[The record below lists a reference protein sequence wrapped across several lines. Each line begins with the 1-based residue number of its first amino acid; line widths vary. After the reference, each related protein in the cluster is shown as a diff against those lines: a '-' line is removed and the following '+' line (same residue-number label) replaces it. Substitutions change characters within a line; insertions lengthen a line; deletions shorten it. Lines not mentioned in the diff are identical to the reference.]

1 MTRVHG
7 FDRDGLTF
15 DVRDKG
21 PQAGP
26 PVILLHGFPE
36 TSRTWDLITPA
47 LTEARYRV
55 LAPDQRGYS
64 PGARPSKVREYRI
77 DELTADVLAL
87 ADAAGLEDFHLV
99 GHDWG
104 GAVAWHLAANHP
116 DRLRSLTVLSTPHPR
131 AIAASLPRSSQAL
144 RSSYVG
150 FFRTPIVAERVL
162 TFANGVVLERSL
174 RSSGLPPEEADA
186 LRNRLLRDDRALSA
200 ALAWYRAAGPLS
212 LGRVGHI
219 DVPTMFVWSTND
231 VALGGVAARH
241 TGDWVRSDYRFQVLD
256 GVSHWIQ
263 REVPDLLTELL
274 LEHLDDQ
281 EGRHHG

>member
-1 MTRVHG
+1 MTRVHD
-7 FDRDGLTF
+7 FERDGLTF
-15 DVRDKG
+15 HVRDKG
-21 PQAGP
+21 PQAGT

-47 LTEARYRV
+47 LTDARYRV

-64 PGARPSKVREYRI
+64 PGARPSKVRAYRI

-87 ADAAGLEDFHLV
+87 ADAAEFEDFHLV

-131 AIAASLPRSSQAL
+131 AIAASLPRSTQVL
-144 RSSYVG
+144 RSSYIG
-150 FFRTPIVAERVL
+150 LFRTPIVAERVL
-162 TFANGVVLERSL
+162 TFAHGAVLERSL

-186 LRNRLLRDDRALSA
+186 LRDRLLGDDGALSA

-219 DVPTMFVWSTND
+219 DVPTMFLWSTND
-231 VALGGVAARH
+231 VALGGVAARG
-241 TGDWVRSDYRFQVLD
+241 TEAWVRADYRFEVLD

-263 REVPDLLTELL
+263 REVPDRLAELL
-274 LEHLDDQ
+274 VEHLEDH
-281 EGRHHG
+281 EPATP